1 MLSID
6 IVKASDEAEVRQSK
20 IKGLTWLIIGVLA
33 GYAITIGA
41 SWVMTLL
48 GYGGIFS

>member
-1 MLSID
+1 
-6 IVKASDEAEVRQSK
+6 
-20 IKGLTWLIIGVLA
+20 LIIGVLA

-48 GYGGIFS
+48 GYGGIFSWKRNYW